1 MTFSFLLL
9 GEVGKGF
16 ADLMLVMQY
25 YSSIPLF
32 QNDLKGVSPF
42 LMSSY
47 EYELY
52 VEAKDC

>member
-1 MTFSFLLL
+1 MGMSGLLICL
-9 GEVGKGF
+9 
-16 ADLMLVMQY
+16 QY

-32 QNDLKGVSPF
+32 ENDLKGVSPF

-52 VEAKDC
+52 VEGKDC

>member
-1 MTFSFLLL
+1 M